1 MRTTG
6 RRGAGVAALLC
17 IAVLGGGAGAGVA
30 AESAEA
36 GLVVDYA
43 VPRGTSV
50 QLVRQGAELAL
61 RLGTIV
67 RQNDV
72 VRVRGAGTVTL
83 QLADGKEQRVLGP
96 ADWTVPA
103 AARAGLLARVLRGL
117 EGLLDRHATT
127 AANAATRGAEE
138 CLSKHES
145 TPFVVPVLKDGA
157 RVVAGTQPI
166 GFAWSGGCPP
176 FRIALASGAAE
187 IAHAEGVDHRAHE
200 FAARPL
206 PAGTYRVTLTDHYGF
221 TTTRTFEA
229 VARGPV
235 PAHDLPAGDAPAEVL
250 GRALWLAGLDGGT
263 WRLEAVKALRPLAE
277 RKLAVAV
284 ALRDAV
290 LAGQE

>member
-1 MRTTG
+1 MRTCG
-6 RRGAGVAALLC
+6 GWKVRIAAVLCVAAL
-17 IAVLGGGAGAGVA
+17 GGAGFGRA

-36 GLVVDYA
+36 GLVVDTA
-43 VPRGTSV
+43 VPAGASA

-67 RQNDV
+67 RQDDV
-72 VRVRGAGTVTL
+72 LRVRGTGSVTVQLVDGTEKKV
-83 QLADGKEQRVLGP
+83 DGP

-103 AARAGLLARVLRGL
+103 AARPGLLARVLHGL

-166 GFAWSGGCPP
+166 AFGWAGGCPP
-176 FRIALASGAAE
+176 FRVVLASAGGE
-187 IAHAEGVDHRAHE
+187 IAHADGVAERTHE
-200 FAARPL
+200 FAALAL
-206 PAGTYRVTLTDHYGF
+206 PAGAYRFTITDHYGF
-221 TTTRTFEA
+221 TATRSFEA

-235 PAHDLPAGDAPAEVL
+235 PARDLPAGDAPAARL

-263 WRLEAVKALRPLAE
+263 WRLEAVKTLRPLVE
-277 RKLAVAV
+277 RGLGAAV
-284 ALRDAV
+284 ALRDAL